1 MQKVL
6 DIRNLQKSY
15 GNLKAVDGISFSVE
29 RGSLFAFLGLNG
41 AGKSTTINILCT
53 LLKKDGGSVRVAGFD
68 LDRDPEAIR
77 RRIGVVFQG
86 SILDARLTVKEN
98 LTIRASFYGING
110 EQWKKRLDELCD
122 RFDLAEIL
130 TRPYG
135 KLSGGQ
141 RRRVD
146 VARGL
151 IHAQRTSLTLLDE
164 LEASGTFDSKDLQ
177 KLESLRGEVQ
187 KNVDMSQSIMDL
199 IARHFPS
206 SYRLAITQKTVRM
219 LISNEK
225 ATVAQMVHE
234 GLVAPDDV
242 QSMIDDINKRYRNT
256 TVSRILKS

>member
-1 MQKVL
+1 M
-6 DIRNLQKSY
+6 
-15 GNLKAVDGISFSVE
+15 
-29 RGSLFAFLGLNG
+29 
-41 AGKSTTINILCT
+41 
-53 LLKKDGGSVRVAGFD
+53 AGFD

-146 VARGL
+146 VAREST
-151 IHAQRTSLTLLDE
+151 R
-164 LEASGTFDSKDLQ
+164 ASCLFWTNRRRDSIRKPA
-177 KLESLRGEVQ
+177 K
-187 KNVDMSQSIMDL
+187 
-199 IARHFPS
+199 PS
-206 SYRLAITQKTVRM
+206 GRRWSPCGK
-219 LISNEK
+219 
-225 ATVAQMVHE
+225 
-234 GLVAPDDV
+234 
-242 QSMIDDINKRYRNT
+242 KR
-256 TVSRILKS
+256 V